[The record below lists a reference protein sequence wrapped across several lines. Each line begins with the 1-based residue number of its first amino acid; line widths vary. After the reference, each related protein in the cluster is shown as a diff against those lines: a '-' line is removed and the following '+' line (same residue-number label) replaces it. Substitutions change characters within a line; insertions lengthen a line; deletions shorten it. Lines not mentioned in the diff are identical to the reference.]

1 MPLSSINC
9 DADYYHSLCVRSLCE
24 IGGDYY
30 PVPMTAISLSALQ
43 AKKDLSITP
52 KPLPSPPLVDFGLAD
67 SGAKVGYNKRQMHIN
82 PPHVVL
88 EKQLSAA
95 NCWKFSG
102 SQGHIAV
109 ALLDTIL
116 WTDFTFH
123 FPDSLEITE
132 KLKLASKIFVM
143 RALVESE
150 NIVVQAHSFLANWE
164 QFVTIQPLLDS
175 LIFNSSMVFIE
186 VARIFYNPSE
196 GSHQTFPTHH
206 PV

>member
-1 MPLSSINC
+1 
-9 DADYYHSLCVRSLCE
+9 
-24 IGGDYY
+24 
-30 PVPMTAISLSALQ
+30 
-43 AKKDLSITP
+43 
-52 KPLPSPPLVDFGLAD
+52 DFGLAD
-67 SGAKVGYNKRQMHIN
+67 SGAKVLPALTSATEELDSLSFVAGLLSVLRGYDKRQMHIN

-88 EKQLSAA
+88 EKQLSAS

-109 ALLDTIL
+109 ALSDTIL
-116 WTDFTFH
+116 WTDFTIH

-132 KLKLASKIFVM
+132 KLKLAPKVFVM

-150 NIVVQAHSFLANWE
+150 NIVVEAHSFLANWE

-206 PV
+206 PVRTAVILVEVLDNWGAPSTCLHRLSFHGTK